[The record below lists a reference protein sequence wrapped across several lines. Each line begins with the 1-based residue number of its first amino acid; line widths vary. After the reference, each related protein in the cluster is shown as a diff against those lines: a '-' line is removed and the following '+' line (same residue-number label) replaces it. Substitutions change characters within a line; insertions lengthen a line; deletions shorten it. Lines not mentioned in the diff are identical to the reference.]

1 MAQFQVVA
9 KYIMRNKN
17 GGGFG
22 LLFNSKKQ
30 RTMQKAILLMVVAL
44 FLLHTYAIKLN
55 QRGEKWCRKS
65 ALNTQMVHPFLLAQ
79 VYVTKNA

>member
-1 MAQFQVVA
+1 
-9 KYIMRNKN
+9 
-17 GGGFG
+17 
-22 LLFNSKKQ
+22 
-30 RTMQKAILLMVVAL
+30 MQKAILLMVVAL